1 MERNILLTIEY
12 DGSGFAGWQRQPDVR
27 TVQGEIEAALSRVCG
42 IPVAV
47 NGTSRTDAGVH
58 ALGQRASFKGDFGIP
73 VEKIAFAANNILSG
87 GGRLGAVRGDVRIL
101 KAEEVPADFHA
112 RFDAVGKKYRYIIEN
127 TPEVNIFRRKYCYN
141 VDRPL
146 DADAMRRAAAYVTG
160 TRDFA
165 SFQSAGGQPRQTTVR
180 TVSSLGIDR
189 RGDDIIIEILD
200 KAISENPTAKGFIF
214 DGFPR
219 TVVQAEALDSMLR
232 KRNMRV
238 DVMLNVD
245 VPANELVKRLLL
257 RGQTSGRSDDN
268 LATVQQR
275 IQTFEEKTLPVMQ
288 FYDRQG
294 KHCRIK
300 GDNSVEEV
308 FADICAAIDQAR

>member
-1 MERNILLTIEY
+1 MLNIVISGAP
-12 DGSGFAGWQRQPDVR
+12 GSGK
-27 TVQGEIEAALSRVCG
+27 
-42 IPVAV
+42 
-47 NGTSRTDAGVH
+47 GTQSDLIV
-58 ALGQRASFKGDFGIP
+58 
-73 VEKIAFAANNILSG
+73 
-87 GGRLGAVRGDVRIL
+87 
-101 KAEEVPADFHA
+101 
-112 RFDAVGKKYRYIIEN
+112 KKYDLVHLSTGDI
-127 TPEVNIFRRKYCYN
+127 
-141 VDRPL
+141 L
-146 DADAMRRAAAYVTG
+146 RAEIAKGSETG
-160 TRDFA
+160 KMAEGLIAKGLFV
-165 SFQSAGGQPRQTTVR
+165 P
-180 TVSSLGIDR
+180 
-189 RGDDIIIEILD
+189 DDIIIEILD

-308 FADICAAIDQAR
+308 FADICAAIDYAR

>member
-1 MERNILLTIEY
+1 MLNIVISGAP
-12 DGSGFAGWQRQPDVR
+12 GSGK
-27 TVQGEIEAALSRVCG
+27 
-42 IPVAV
+42 
-47 NGTSRTDAGVH
+47 GTQSDLIV
-58 ALGQRASFKGDFGIP
+58 
-73 VEKIAFAANNILSG
+73 
-87 GGRLGAVRGDVRIL
+87 
-101 KAEEVPADFHA
+101 
-112 RFDAVGKKYRYIIEN
+112 KKYDLVHLSTGDI
-127 TPEVNIFRRKYCYN
+127 
-141 VDRPL
+141 L
-146 DADAMRRAAAYVTG
+146 RAEIAKGSETG
-160 TRDFA
+160 KMAEGLIAKGLFV
-165 SFQSAGGQPRQTTVR
+165 P
-180 TVSSLGIDR
+180 
-189 RGDDIIIEILD
+189 DDIIIEILD
-200 KAISENPTAKGFIF
+200 KAISKNPTAKGFIF